1 MMRSHA
7 MSVPRVL
14 TPEEKAE
21 LRKAT
26 IYTGTATGQSGSV
39 LQMMLSGESGP
50 LRFAENANFKSTS
63 LSDLLAYSQK
73 VGDISLPDGVIVS
86 YAKEVIYSK
95 IESGELTS
103 EKEVSLELTKLFK
116 KMYQDFNERLVLNP
130 AQRVVDHF
138 EQHYEAET
146 ERYKQLNAPAKAVEE
161 QRLAEIERQRQIEI
175 ENKKQMMATIN
186 NFKTAITDIQKI
198 NKTIFTPT
206 GIKAMQAEMKK
217 FDALPNPTN
226 QDRRILIDK
235 IKKIAET
242 RLNEKKSG
250 RGKMLEEFYR
260 KVSKAE
266 VGQANTFSQ
275 EHMGKAQIA
284 ISALVTIQI
293 LTTKNNGPTSTF
305 GKIHELIGQDKP
317 AMDKMTEI
325 KKILEARLKDG
336 SNLKSV
342 YKQEYKALIKF
353 IREVERGRV
362 PDLDVP
368 KMLFLKAKLEAIK
381 KENLMEN
388 LRQSGLI
395 EKPKTQVEKDT
406 SKPEVARQKK

>member
-1 MMRSHA
+1 MRSHD
-7 MSVPRVL
+7 MSVPRIL

-26 IYTGTATGQSGSV
+26 IYTGTESGQSGSV

-63 LSDLLAYSQK
+63 LSDLLTYSQN
-73 VGDISLPDGVIVS
+73 VGSISIPDGVIVS
-86 YAKEVIYSK
+86 YAKEVIYNK

-103 EKEVSLELTKLFK
+103 EKDVSVELTKLFK
-116 KMYQDFNERLVLNP
+116 KMYQDFNERLLSNP
-130 AQRVVDHF
+130 ARRVVDHF
-138 EQHYEAET
+138 EQHFEAEA
-146 ERYKQLNAPAKAVEE
+146 ERYKQLNAPAKAIEE

-217 FDALPNPTN
+217 FDALSNPTN
-226 QDRRILIDK
+226 QDRQKLIDK
-235 IKKIAET
+235 MKEIAAT
-242 RLNEKKSG
+242 RLSEKKTG

-260 KVSKAE
+260 KVSKTE
-266 VGQANTFSQ
+266 VGKANTFSQ
-275 EHMGKAQIA
+275 EHMSKAQIA

-336 SNLKSV
+336 SNLKSD

-353 IREVERGRV
+353 IKEVERGRV
-362 PDLDVP
+362 PNLDVP
-368 KMLFLKAKLEAIK
+368 KMLFLKGKLEAIK

-395 EKPKTQVEKDT
+395 EKPKSQVEKVT
-406 SKPEVARQKK
+406 SKPEVVRHKK